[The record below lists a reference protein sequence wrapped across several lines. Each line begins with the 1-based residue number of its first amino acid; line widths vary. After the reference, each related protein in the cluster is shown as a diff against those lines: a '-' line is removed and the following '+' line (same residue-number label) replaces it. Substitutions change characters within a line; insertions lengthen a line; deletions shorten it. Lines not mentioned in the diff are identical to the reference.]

1 MKKRIFPICLSFLFS
16 IAFLAVGIYFTYCFV
31 KEPAR
36 NFAIIAIP
44 PAFISAADY
53 AVLGTLLCANKL
65 SRTIA
70 IYIFAIALVA
80 AIGRPVFLGLLMFP
94 YFFSELGLESA
105 LQLFVPVIPCV
116 LPLVMIFKSKDGK
129 PGI

>member
-1 MKKRIFPICLSFLFS
+1 MKKRIFPICLSFLIS
-16 IAFLAVGIYFTYCFV
+16 AAFLAVGIYFTYCFV
-31 KEPAR
+31 KHPAR
-36 NFAIIAIP
+36 NFAILAIP

-53 AVLGTLLCANKL
+53 AALGALLCANKL

-80 AIGRPVFLGLLMFP
+80 ALGPLIFLALLMFP
-94 YFFSELGLESA
+94 FFFSELGLELA

-116 LPLVMIFKSKDGK
+116 LPLVMIFTAKN
-129 PGI
+129 